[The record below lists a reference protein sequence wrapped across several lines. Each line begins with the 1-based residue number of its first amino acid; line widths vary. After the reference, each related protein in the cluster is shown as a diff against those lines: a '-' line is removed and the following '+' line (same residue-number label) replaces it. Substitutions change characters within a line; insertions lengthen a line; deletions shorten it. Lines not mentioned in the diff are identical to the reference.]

1 MTMSEDKHNLNY
13 IKKKLQSYQLSTVTS
28 GLNGDDRYEELKYR
42 LESYEKQLE
51 QLEQLNKNDSQRGS
65 SGSNSSSR
73 VDDSNVE
80 GSSFQVPSLNSL
92 SIGEVRA
99 RLAVLGMYT
108 SVTNC
113 LTCHDGDDD
122 DDEGPL
128 IISMMMI

>member
-51 QLEQLNKNDSQRGS
+51 QLEQLNKNGSQRGS

-73 VDDSNVE
+73 VDDSNVG

-99 RLAVLGMYT
+99 RLAELGKYT
-108 SVTNC
+108 SFTNC
-113 LTCHDGDDD
+113 LTYHDDD
-122 DDEGPL
+122 DDNEGF
-128 IISMMMI
+128 

>member
-1 MTMSEDKHNLNY
+1 MSEDKHNLNY

-42 LESYEKQLE
+42 LESYEKQL
-51 QLEQLNKNDSQRGS
+51 DGSQRGC

-73 VDDSNVE
+73 VDDSNVG

-99 RLAVLGMYT
+99 RLAVLGKYT

-113 LTCHDGDDD
+113 LTYHDGDDD

-128 IISMMMI
+128 IISMMMIMIMVMI

>member
-1 MTMSEDKHNLNY
+1 MSEDKHNLNY

-42 LESYEKQLE
+42 LESYEKQL
-51 QLEQLNKNDSQRGS
+51 DGSQRDS

-73 VDDSNVE
+73 VDDSNVG

-113 LTCHDGDDD
+113 LTYHDGDD

-128 IISMMMI
+128 IISMMMMIMVMI

>member
-42 LESYEKQLE
+42 LESYEKQL
-51 QLEQLNKNDSQRGS
+51 DGSQRGS

-73 VDDSNVE
+73 VDDSNV
-80 GSSFQVPSLNSL
+80 GGGSFQVPSLNSL

-99 RLAVLGMYT
+99 RLAVLGKYT